1 MHCQYLHRRASQ
13 KVHCW
18 TSSALTSC
26 QDTVLSLCSGPLSA
40 AISGCCLK
48 FAIESACWSAVSYA
62 CDETLPTNAEHG
74 ADLDDYS
81 TGGTI
86 DGHERART
94 QANTSF
100 ASWIEEAAG
109 QCGVCG
115 RPMSTMFSPMGGR
128 AGDDYDGV
136 QTDLQS
142 RPGVSVLRVR
152 SC

>member
-1 MHCQYLHRRASQ
+1 MHCHYLHRRASQ

-81 TGGTI
+81 TG
-86 DGHERART
+86 
-94 QANTSF
+94 ANTSF

-136 QTDLQS
+136 QTIFNHDLES
-142 RPGVSVLRVR
+142 AS
-152 SC
+152 